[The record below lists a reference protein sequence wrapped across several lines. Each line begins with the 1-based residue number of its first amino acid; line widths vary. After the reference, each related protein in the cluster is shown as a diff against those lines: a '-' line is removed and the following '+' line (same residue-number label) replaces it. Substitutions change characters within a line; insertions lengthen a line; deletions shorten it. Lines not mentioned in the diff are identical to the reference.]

1 MTLRVPGKLVRDE
14 SGGAMVEFALV
25 APVLLTMLFGL
36 LDLGHNM
43 YTAQMLQGAIQKA
56 ARDSTIEGAST
67 TSAQLD
73 AFVTK
78 AVRAIAPGATLT
90 FNRKSY
96 SSFTSVSR
104 PEDYNDQNTNGT
116 CDNGEAFEDANKN
129 GSWDKDTGNAGFGS
143 ARDAVLYTVTVS
155 YNRLFPI
162 AAFIP
167 GQTKNFSMSATNVLR
182 NQPYGSSGKKMAP
195 GTGNCT

>member
-1 MTLRVPGKLVRDE
+1 
-14 SGGAMVEFALV
+14 MVEFALV

-56 ARDSTIEGAST
+56 ARDSTIEGAAT
-67 TSAQLD
+67 NTAQLD
-73 AFVTK
+73 AIVTK
-78 AVRAIAPGATLT
+78 AVKAIAPGAALT
-90 FNRKSY
+90 FSRKSY
-96 SSFTSVSR
+96 STFSSVAR
-104 PEDYNDQNTNGT
+104 PEDYDDLNTNGT

-129 GSWDKDTGNAGFGS
+129 GTWDTDTGNAGFGS

-162 AAFIP
+162 AALIP
-167 GQTKNFSMSATNVLR
+167 GQTKTFTVSATNVLR
-182 NQPYGSSGKKMAP
+182 NQPYASSGAKMAP

>member
-1 MTLRVPGKLVRDE
+1 VSLRAPTALVRDA
-14 SGGAMVEFALV
+14 SGATAVEFALV
-25 APVLLTMLFGL
+25 APVLLTVLFGL
-36 LDLGHNM
+36 FDLGHHM

-56 ARDSTIEGAST
+56 ARDSTIEGAAGN
-67 TSAQLD
+67 SAQLD
-73 AFVTK
+73 ANVTK
-78 AVRAIAPGATLT
+78 AVRAISPGATLT

-96 SSFTSVSR
+96 ATFKSVAR
-104 PEDYNDQNTNGT
+104 PEEFDDLNNSGT

-129 GSWDKDTGNAGFGS
+129 GTWDQDIGKAGFGS

-167 GQTKNFSMSATNVLR
+167 GQTKTFTMSATNVLR
-182 NQPYGSSGKKMAP
+182 NQPYGAAGPTSAP
-195 GTGNCT
+195 GSGNCI

>member
-1 MTLRVPGKLVRDE
+1 MILRSPARLIRNQ
-14 SGGAMVEFALV
+14 SGASAVEFALV
-25 APVLLTMLFGL
+25 VPVLMTMLFGL
-36 LDLGHNM
+36 FDLGHNM

-56 ARDSTIEGAST
+56 ARDSTIEGAAT

-73 AFVTK
+73 GFVTK

-129 GSWDKDTGNAGFGS
+129 G
-143 ARDAVLYTVTVS
+143 
-155 YNRLFPI
+155 
-162 AAFIP
+162 
-167 GQTKNFSMSATNVLR
+167 
-182 NQPYGSSGKKMAP
+182 
-195 GTGNCT
+195 

>member
-1 MTLRVPGKLVRDE
+1 MRD
-14 SGGAMVEFALV
+14 G
-25 APVLLTMLFGL
+25 
-36 LDLGHNM
+36 
-43 YTAQMLQGAIQKA
+43 QG
-56 ARDSTIEGAST
+56 EGA
-67 TSAQLD
+67 AD
-73 AFVTK
+73 HDP
-78 AVRAIAPGATLT
+78 R
-90 FNRKSY
+90 
-96 SSFTSVSR
+96 
-104 PEDYNDQNTNGT
+104 DQEGDRQDT